1 MLTRSMVAELTTA
14 SASECLFSNFLSEIE
29 PKMVFEALK
38 HPGWVNVMQKE
49 LNQFYKNKSYVYN
62 PKESH
67 LIDLKRILMYLK
79 GTPTLGMYYPKCS
92 GFDLKGCL
100 DSVYAGCN
108 IDRKSTS
115 GASQILGGKLVR
127 WSAKKQQSV
136 AMSSAENYLREFWST
151 AIAYD
156 PSSSIDEIKQH
167 PLREFLIKFL
177 VLNGQ
182 RPLTFDHNTFVHH
195 LALIIKMD
203 VRFRFLPDILSN
215 SNFTKYPSKVPNIEL
230 TDHMIAVNNQK
241 DVVVTPSKEE
251 KSPVQKGTQGNQGN
265 TTPKPTEGFKQ
276 FHSVSSSI
284 VLDPQ
289 DPKRNIQLAGT
300 GLPSTLDEGTR
311 KLQPFPEGTT
321 TDPKDSWGNDQ
332 PTNKGFPSTTFNK
345 VKAKTTSHPEGPLGD
360 IDSEGNKAPADMEP
374 INPTVADPS
383 RTGAEYQKSDEK
395 EVFAAGYDIEEN
407 TQADEE
413 EHQSPSP
420 NKDKPEPSH
429 TPETQESNSDSSS
442 PDLKIF
448 NNILSLTERQLIKVN
463 LLNALNGGTKTIKA
477 VQDAVKD
484 DLAINKKVIKA
495 TKAYTKN
502 SSALTKQ
509 LSLVKY
515 FEFQGLKS
523 SVESF
528 QFAALRQ
535 DEHLVS

>member
-1 MLTRSMVAELTTA
+1 MAEEQA
-14 SASECLFSNFLSEIE
+14 I
-29 PKMVFEALK
+29 M
-38 HPGWVNVMQKE
+38 
-49 LNQFYKNKSYVYN
+49 
-62 PKESH
+62 
-67 LIDLKRILMYLK
+67 
-79 GTPTLGMYYPKCS
+79 
-92 GFDLKGCL
+92 
-100 DSVYAGCN
+100 
-108 IDRKSTS
+108 
-115 GASQILGGKLVR
+115 
-127 WSAKKQQSV
+127 
-136 AMSSAENYLREFWST
+136 EFWST

-156 PSSSIDEIKQH
+156 PSSSIDEIKQR

-195 LALIIKMD
+195 LALIIKMSHSLK
-203 VRFRFLPDILSN
+203 RG
-215 SNFTKYPSKVPNIEL
+215 
-230 TDHMIAVNNQK
+230 
-241 DVVVTPSKEE
+241 
-251 KSPVQKGTQGNQGN
+251 KSPCPKVTQGNQGN
-265 TTPKPTEGFKQ
+265 TTPKPTEGSMQ
-276 FHSVSSSI
+276 SHSVSSSI

-289 DPKRNIQLAGT
+289 DPERNIQLAGT

-332 PTNKGFPSTTFNK
+332 PADKGLPSMTFNK
-345 VKAKTTSHPEGPLGD
+345 VKAKTTSRPEGPLGD
-360 IDSEGNKAPADMEP
+360 IDSEGNKAPADIEP

-383 RTGAEYQKSDEK
+383 RTGAEYQPDLQTLQFTAVADIQAYLLSEDELNQKSDEE

-420 NKDKPEPSH
+420 NKDKPKPSH
-429 TPETQESNSDSSS
+429 TPETQESDSDSSS

-448 NNILSLTERQLIKVN
+448 DNILSLTERQLIKVN
-463 LLNALNGGTKTIKA
+463 LLNALNGVTKTIKA

-502 SSALTKQ
+502 SSALTEQ

-523 SVESF
+523 SVESC

-535 DEHLVS
+535 DEHLVSWAKSSNSMS